1 MDANLTAGLT
11 LETNRVTDGVVEDE
25 PVLGEILG
33 LRRTGWQRMGKAVE
47 RRREGEQEEKRM
59 DGWTKIN
66 PMEKKEKSAT
76 APLKFL
82 ANLSARD
89 LLKL

>member
-1 MDANLTAGLT
+1 MDANLTAGFT
-11 LETNRVTDGVVEDE
+11 LETNRVTNGVVEDE
-25 PVLGEILG
+25 PVLEEILG
-33 LRRTGWQRMGKAVE
+33 LRRTDWQRMGKAVE

-59 DGWTKIN
+59 DGWIKIN
-66 PMEKKEKSAT
+66 PMEKKEKSAP